1 MGNILSRIVTNRKK
15 QIDALKLQYSI
26 ADFEKIISDR
36 DPPPCFYK
44 AISKEGINIIAE
56 VKRASP
62 SKGIISE
69 NFDYIH
75 IARQYENGGAA
86 AISVLTEPTF
96 FKGDIRYLEEISGEV
111 ALPVLCKDF
120 VIELIQIYEARA
132 NGGSAILLIANV
144 LDKNKLK
151 EFIRHAHDIGLSC
164 LVEVHDEREA
174 YIALESG
181 GRAIGVNNR
190 NLGTFEVDLAVSE
203 RLRNLIPSDKI
214 FISESGIHTRE
225 DMERLEKIGA
235 NGVLIGESLM
245 RAQNISGK
253 LSELKGIMGDVNE
266 N

>member
-1 MGNILSRIVTNRKK
+1 MVNILSNIVANRKK

-26 ADFEKIISDR
+26 ADYEKIIDKCDS
-36 DPPPCFYK
+36 PPSFYD
-44 AISKEGINIIAE
+44 ALSAGGVNIIAE

-69 NFDYIH
+69 NFDYIG
-75 IARQYENGGAA
+75 IANQYEKGGAA
-86 AISVLTEPTF
+86 AISVLTEPNF
-96 FKGDIRYLEEISGEV
+96 FKGDIQYLKEISSEV

-120 VIELIQIYEARA
+120 VIELIQIYQARA
-132 NGGSAILLIANV
+132 IGASAILLIANV
-144 LDKNKLK
+144 LDESQLK
-151 EFIRHAHDIGLSC
+151 EFIRHAHDVGLSC

-190 NLGTFEVDLAVSE
+190 NLETFDVDIAISE
-203 RLRNLIPSDKI
+203 RLRSLIPNDRI

-225 DMERLEKIGA
+225 DIERLERIGV

-245 RAQNISGK
+245 RAENIADK
-253 LSELKGIMGDVNE
+253 LAELKGITGVTNE
-266 N
+266 D

>member
-96 FKGDIRYLEEISGEV
+96 FKGDIRYLEEISSEV

-120 VIELIQIYEARA
+120 VIELIQIYQARA
-132 NGGSAILLIANV
+132 IGGSAILLIADV
-144 LDKNKLK
+144 LSKHQLR
-151 EFIRHAHDIGLSC
+151 EFIRHAHDVGLSC
-164 LVEVHDEREA
+164 LVEVHNERQA
-174 YIALESG
+174 YMALESG

-190 NLGTFEVDLAVSE
+190 NLETFEVDLAVSE
-203 RLRNLIPSDKI
+203 RLRTLIPGDRI

-225 DMERLEKIGA
+225 DMERLERIGV

-245 RAQNISGK
+245 RARNIADK
-253 LSELKGIMGDVNE
+253 LAELRGVTGGNDE
-266 N
+266 D